1 MQDNGRLSGKVAVV
15 TGAAQGIGAVF
26 AQSLAREGARVVVA
40 DVIDVAKCLQTIKSA
55 GGVCIGTKTDIT
67 ASADLAAMVSTAEK
81 EFGPIDILVNN
92 AAIFTKLQLKPFL
105 QMSDE
110 EWDRVMTVNARGTF
124 QACKAV
130 VPSMIRAG
138 GGKIVNI
145 GSGTVYYGPPAMA
158 HYTAS
163 KGAVVALTKTLSR
176 ELADKN
182 IQVNAINPGLTE
194 SEGMQGNTQFDPA
207 RAPTVSSRAIKRDM
221 KPEDLIGT
229 LLYLC
234 TPDSDFVTGQSLNV
248 DGGKINV

>member
-1 MQDNGRLSGKVAVV
+1 M
-15 TGAAQGIGAVF
+15 
-26 AQSLAREGARVVVA
+26 
-40 DVIDVAKCLQTIKSA
+40 IK
-55 GGVCIGTKTDIT
+55 
-67 ASADLAAMVSTAEK
+67 
-81 EFGPIDILVNN
+81 
-92 AAIFTKLQLKPFL
+92 
-105 QMSDE
+105 
-110 EWDRVMTVNARGTF
+110 
-124 QACKAV
+124 
-130 VPSMIRAG
+130 AG

-194 SEGMQGNTQFDPA
+194 SEGMLGNTQFDPA
-207 RAPTVSSRAIKRDM
+207 RAPTVSSRAIKREM